1 MENEIIGL
9 LIEAIIAFI
18 FTIILYFYYIKK
30 NANLL
35 ANLISI
41 LIWFCSFVLIILLTY
56 DISNN
61 NIEQNNKLLFNILT
75 YSYKSI
81 YWIIFINAWIF
92 LPLLTDYE
100 LSGELTI
107 KNKFKASIRSNLI
120 FYSVIFIIAF
130 VGGIIFLINY
140 YSYFNNFKAILG
152 FFIEISNMFGLL
164 LVMLLLG
171 FSLAKV
177 SKDIYRYYD
186 INNNISFIEWN
197 QANFDDDL
205 IMAQSELI
213 DNLYKL
219 QTTVFQLK
227 NSSKYNLDELIPYTK
242 EIIKIY
248 DDLIKKLDFYGINLN
263 LNKMNSNYIQTLKE
277 FTNVNYQIKKNCGI
291 IEANNYKK
299 ITNYKKWLKLKS
311 AVVLYYDKVN
321 INNNDDDIRSNLNHK
336 PHHKNNFI
344 PLALKK
350 YQILYYIK
358 IRPILILIIFF
369 FSILFATLTLI
380 SETILFTKSFGYN
393 INPLGYI
400 IKLFNKNVFLSHL
413 SIVCPIIYIYFMCF
427 YTIFN
432 FKLSGYF
439 GMYGNRHTD
448 ITTILYLNNI
458 MTKIVFSIC
467 INVIQCYPIE
477 DNQETIFTN
486 NFFNHMYLK
495 DFKKDDELF
504 WEKLY
509 KYFNFFCPIIL
520 FILVLLNYYN
530 VFGKCFNLIGIST
543 FSVYNEEREQQIE
556 TGREDLYKM
565 TKNLGYDLNNYKIL
579 NI

>member
-1 MENEIIGL
+1 MDNEIFGL
-9 LIEAIIAFI
+9 LIEAILALI

-30 NANLL
+30 DTNFLV
-35 ANLISI
+35 NLISI
-41 LIWFCSFVLIILLTY
+41 LIWYCSFVLIILITY

-61 NIEQNNKLLFNILT
+61 NIEKNNKLLFHILT

-81 YWIIFINAWIF
+81 YWIIFFNAWII

-107 KNKFKASIRSNLI
+107 KNKFKASIKSNLI
-120 FYSVIFIIAF
+120 FYSVVFIIAI

-140 YSYFNNFKAILG
+140 YSYFNNFKAIIG
-152 FFIEISNMFGLL
+152 FFIEVSNMFGLL

-177 SKDIYRYYD
+177 SKDIYSYYD
-186 INNNISFIEWN
+186 INNNINFIEWN
-197 QANFDDDL
+197 HANFDDNL
-205 IMAQSELI
+205 IMAQSDLI
-213 DNLYKL
+213 ENLYKL
-219 QTTVFQLK
+219 QSTVYQL
-227 NSSKYNLDELIPYTK
+227 NSNNKYNLDELYPYSD

-248 DDLIKKLDFYGINLN
+248 DDIIKKLDVYEIKLN
-263 LNKMNSNYIQTLKE
+263 LNKINSDYIQTLKE

-299 ITNYKKWLKLKS
+299 MTNYKKWLKLKS
-311 AVVLYYDKVN
+311 AVALYYNKIN
-321 INNNDDDIRSNLNHK
+321 INNNNTDDIRSNLNHK
-336 PHHKNNFI
+336 PHHRDNFI

-350 YQILYYIK
+350 YQILYYVK
-358 IRPILILIIFF
+358 LRPILILIIFF
-369 FSILFATLTLI
+369 FSILFAIITLI
-380 SETILFTKSFGYN
+380 SETILFTKSFGLK

-427 YTIFN
+427 YSIFN

-509 KYFNFFCPIIL
+509 KYFNSFCPIIL
-520 FILVLLNYYN
+520 FILVLLNYFN
-530 VFGKCFNLIGIST
+530 FFGKCFNLIGIST
-543 FSVYNEEREQQIE
+543 YSVYNEEREQQIE
-556 TGREDLYKM
+556 TGREDLNKM
-565 TKNLGYDLNNYKIL
+565 VKNYGYDFNKL
-579 NI
+579 

>member
-186 INNNISFIEWN
+186 INNNINFIEWN

-227 NSSKYNLDELIPYTK
+227 NSSKYNLSELIPYTK

-248 DDLIKKLDFYGINLN
+248 DDL
-263 LNKMNSNYIQTLKE
+263 
-277 FTNVNYQIKKNCGI
+277 KKN
-291 IEANNYKK
+291 
-299 ITNYKKWLKLKS
+299 
-311 AVVLYYDKVN
+311 
-321 INNNDDDIRSNLNHK
+321 
-336 PHHKNNFI
+336 
-344 PLALKK
+344 
-350 YQILYYIK
+350 
-358 IRPILILIIFF
+358 
-369 FSILFATLTLI
+369 
-380 SETILFTKSFGYN
+380 
-393 INPLGYI
+393 
-400 IKLFNKNVFLSHL
+400 
-413 SIVCPIIYIYFMCF
+413 
-427 YTIFN
+427 
-432 FKLSGYF
+432 
-439 GMYGNRHTD
+439 
-448 ITTILYLNNI
+448 
-458 MTKIVFSIC
+458 
-467 INVIQCYPIE
+467 
-477 DNQETIFTN
+477 
-486 NFFNHMYLK
+486 
-495 DFKKDDELF
+495 
-504 WEKLY
+504 
-509 KYFNFFCPIIL
+509 
-520 FILVLLNYYN
+520 
-530 VFGKCFNLIGIST
+530 
-543 FSVYNEEREQQIE
+543 
-556 TGREDLYKM
+556 
-565 TKNLGYDLNNYKIL
+565 
-579 NI
+579 

>member
-1 MENEIIGL
+1 MDNEIFGL
-9 LIEAIIAFI
+9 LIEAILALI

-30 NANLL
+30 DTNFLV
-35 ANLISI
+35 NLISI
-41 LIWFCSFVLIILLTY
+41 LIWYCSFVLIILITY

-61 NIEQNNKLLFNILT
+61 NIEKNNKLLFQILT

-81 YWIIFINAWIF
+81 YWIIFFNAWII

-107 KNKFKASIRSNLI
+107 KNKFKASIKSNLI
-120 FYSVIFIIAF
+120 FYSVVFIIAI

-140 YSYFNNFKAILG
+140 YSYFNNFKAIIG
-152 FFIEISNMFGLL
+152 FFIEVSNMFGLL

-177 SKDIYRYYD
+177 SKDIYSYYD
-186 INNNISFIEWN
+186 INNNINFIEWN
-197 QANFDDDL
+197 HANFDDNL
-205 IMAQSELI
+205 IMAQSDLI
-213 DNLYKL
+213 ENLYKL
-219 QTTVFQLK
+219 QSTVYQL
-227 NSSKYNLDELIPYTK
+227 NSNNKYNLDELYPYSD

-248 DDLIKKLDFYGINLN
+248 DDIIKKLDVYEIKLN
-263 LNKMNSNYIQTLKE
+263 LNKINSDYIQTLKE

-299 ITNYKKWLKLKS
+299 MTNYKKWLKLKS
-311 AVVLYYDKVN
+311 AVALYYNKIN
-321 INNNDDDIRSNLNHK
+321 INNNNTDDIRSNLNHK
-336 PHHKNNFI
+336 PHHRDNFI

-350 YQILYYIK
+350 YQILYYVK
-358 IRPILILIIFF
+358 LRPILILIIFF
-369 FSILFATLTLI
+369 FSILFAIITLI
-380 SETILFTKSFGYN
+380 SETILFTKSFGLK

-427 YTIFN
+427 YSIFN

-509 KYFNFFCPIIL
+509 KYFNSFCPIIL
-520 FILVLLNYYN
+520 FILVLLNYFN
-530 VFGKCFNLIGIST
+530 FFGKCFNLIGIST
-543 FSVYNEEREQQIE
+543 YSVYNEEREQQIE
-556 TGREDLYKM
+556 TGREDLNKM
-565 TKNLGYDLNNYKIL
+565 VKNYGYDFNKL
-579 NI
+579 